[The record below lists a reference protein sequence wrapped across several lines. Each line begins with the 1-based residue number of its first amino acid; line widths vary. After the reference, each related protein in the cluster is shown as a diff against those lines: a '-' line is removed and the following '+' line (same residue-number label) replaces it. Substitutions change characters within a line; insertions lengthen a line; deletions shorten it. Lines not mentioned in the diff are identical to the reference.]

1 MQAQPQLTAP
11 LGANA
16 SKTPQVA
23 VEADATVTETT
34 VASASHTVATSA
46 ATSAANSATTSAA
59 ASALQQAL
67 AAFKVQLP
75 RDRLELLDQLRERN
89 VPVVISS
96 PDGTSI
102 STTLWGVDEITQR
115 LNFSARDDSHHL
127 DALVESDEAVAV
139 AYLERV
145 KLQFELHELLLV
157 RGATVSALQCRVP
170 AEIYRFQR
178 RNAFR
183 VLPLPR
189 HSPGARLRHPAL
201 PDMQLNLR
209 VMDVSLGGCALWL
222 PTDVPPLQPG
232 TLLAEVRI
240 ELDAQ
245 TQFTV
250 ELTLRH
256 VASMGCTDGPERGVR
271 LGCSWRPVNPAAL
284 RSLQRWIDQ
293 AQKRTRLLAAG

>member
-1 MQAQPQLTAP
+1 MHEHRIAAMQAPSLIAAP
-11 LGANA
+11 FMAPASDPFSSSAGFGGVSDDKPDNA
-16 SKTPQVA
+16 ADTTPGLSSFR
-23 VEADATVTETT
+23 VEPARER
-34 VASASHTVATSA
+34 
-46 ATSAANSATTSAA
+46 
-59 ASALQQAL
+59 LQ
-67 AAFKVQLP
+67 
-75 RDRLELLDQLRERN
+75 LLDLLRQRN

-102 STTLWGVDEITQR
+102 STTLWGVDEAAQR

-145 KLQFELHELLLV
+145 KLQFDLNDLLLV
-157 RGATVSALQCRVP
+157 RGASVSALQCRVP
-170 AEIYRFQR
+170 QEIFRFQR
-178 RNAFR
+178 RDAFR
-183 VLPLPR
+183 VQPLLR
-189 HSPGARLRHPAL
+189 HTPGAGLRHPAL
-201 PDMQLNLR
+201 PDMRLRLR

-232 TLLAEVRI
+232 TVVSEVRV

-256 VASMGCTDGPERGVR
+256 VASMGCSDGPERGVR

-284 RSLQRWIDQ
+284 RALQRWIDL